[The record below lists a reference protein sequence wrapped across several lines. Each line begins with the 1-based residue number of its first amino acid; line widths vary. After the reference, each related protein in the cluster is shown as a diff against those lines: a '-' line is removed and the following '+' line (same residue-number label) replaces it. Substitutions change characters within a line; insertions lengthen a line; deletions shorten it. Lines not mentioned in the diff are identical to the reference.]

1 MALLI
6 PEAPVL
12 HTHPRDLPHVRRAVA
27 ADRDDLVQFVAEL
40 SPSSSH
46 HRFLTGLGGRVPK
59 ALVEHLLSGG
69 RGGGA
74 LVAVVSGRL
83 VGHALWAR
91 SNGPEEP
98 VAEIAM
104 VVADAHQRQGVGS
117 LLLDAL
123 LAEMRYDGIER
134 VQVVTGA
141 ENRPVQAMLNK
152 NRPGVKP
159 SDRDGA
165 VFTYELPVRR

>member
-1 MALLI
+1 M
-6 PEAPVL
+6 
-12 HTHPRDLPHVRRAVA
+12 
-27 ADRDDLVQFVAEL
+27 
-40 SPSSSH
+40 
-46 HRFLTGLGGRVPK
+46 
-59 ALVEHLLSGG
+59 
-69 RGGGA
+69 
-74 LVAVVSGRL
+74 VSGRL

-141 ENRPVQAMLNK
+141 ENRPVQAMPDR